1 MDGGRLGSSDFSTT
15 LLRAL
20 DRPVFVKQSRSLPT
34 PNFYCFGLDVR
45 YDSNLG
51 YGDNGKPFP
60 RNLRLQFGKWKMYRA
75 SSVGGERP
83 SDATGETKIFLY
95 AARHG

>member
-1 MDGGRLGSSDFSTT
+1 MERISSCSIS
-15 LLRAL
+15 AIA
-20 DRPVFVKQSRSLPT
+20 SAISA
-34 PNFYCFGLDVR
+34 YCFGLDVR